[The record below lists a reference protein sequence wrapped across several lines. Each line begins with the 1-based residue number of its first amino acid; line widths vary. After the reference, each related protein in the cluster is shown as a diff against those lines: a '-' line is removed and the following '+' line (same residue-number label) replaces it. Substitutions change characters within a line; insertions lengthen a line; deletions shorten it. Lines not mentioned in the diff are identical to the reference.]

1 MTSGFLGTGVSG
13 LQAAQQQLN
22 TTSHNIANVNTEGYS
37 RQQAILQTRE
47 AADTGAVFIGQG
59 VNVSQTRRIFD
70 AILISSNR
78 ENISSYSEQE
88 ALYTRASRVDTLLSD
103 PEVGISAMM
112 QEFFGAVNDMN
123 INPSLDGPRQV
134 VLSSAELLSAQFN
147 NFSRELNK
155 EIDLVNQTIN
165 VIVTEINTLTQGIA
179 DLSSAILTASAAN
192 DTSPP
197 NDLLDQRDT
206 ALNELAELVRIT
218 TITEENNG
226 LERLNVMAGNGLPLV
241 IGGVAS
247 TFAASTS
254 SEDPTRQD
262 FQLTTGSISTT
273 VTSGISGGRLGGL
286 IAYRDSLVNSSLN
299 QIGIVALGLQS
310 TFNDQHQLG
319 VDLNGALGGQFF
331 GDINSSTAVDN
342 RVIENS
348 TNTGTENLGANI
360 VAVNDLVD
368 SNYQVTFDG
377 TNYNV
382 TRESDLAAL
391 GPFAALPATIDG
403 FELVSLSGAPAA
415 GDRYLITPTRRGAEE
430 FSVNI
435 TDITEIAAAA
445 PVNGQASTTNIG
457 SGEIRDIVILD
468 TTTTATFG
476 TASVLTP
483 EITIQFDAA
492 VANQYTIVPTN
503 PASAA
508 LGPFVFTPGQDNT
521 ITITDIPAGT
531 PDAYQIVLGGQP
543 GLGDQFS
550 FDYNSNGVGDNRNGL
565 RLATLETTKT
575 LNGGF
580 SSYTDAFGA
589 LVSDIG
595 SSTREARINAQV
607 SEDLLAQSETSI
619 LEISGVNLDE
629 EAANLIRFQQAYQA
643 SAQIISIAGT
653 VFDTLIQSVR

>member
-1 MTSGFLGTGVSG
+1 MSGGFLGTGVSG

-37 RQQAILQTRE
+37 RQQAILQTRD
-47 AADTGAVFIGQG
+47 AADAGAVFIGQG
-59 VNVSQTRRIFD
+59 VNVVQTRRIFD
-70 AILISSNR
+70 AILINSNR
-78 ENISSYSEQE
+78 DNISSFSEQDV
-88 ALYTRASRVDTLLSD
+88 LFTRSSRVDALLSD

-134 VLSSAELLSAQFN
+134 VLSSAELLAAQFN

-165 VIVTEINTLTQGIA
+165 VIVEEVNTLTQGIA
-179 DLSSAILTASAAN
+179 DLSAAILSASSAN

-197 NDLLDQRDT
+197 NDLLDRRDK
-206 ALNELAELVRIT
+206 ALNELAELVSIT
-218 TITEENNG
+218 TVTEESNG

-247 TFAASTS
+247 TLASSTS

-262 FQLTTGSISTT
+262 FRLTTGNTSTT
-273 VTSGISGGRLGGL
+273 VNNGVNGGRLGGL
-286 IAYRDSLVNSSLN
+286 MNYRDNLVNSSLN

-319 VDLNGALGGQFF
+319 VDLNGALGGLFF
-331 GDINSSTAVDN
+331 GDINSTTAVDN

-348 TNTGTENLGANI
+348 DNTGNENLGANI
-360 VAVNDLVD
+360 VDVNALVD
-368 SNYQVTFDG
+368 SNYQVTYDG
-377 TNYNV
+377 ANYNV
-382 TRESDLAAL
+382 IRESDLASL

-403 FELVSLSGAPAA
+403 FELVSLSGAPAV
-415 GDRYLITPTRRGAEE
+415 GDRYMITPTRRAAEE

-435 TDITEIAAAA
+435 ADITEIAAAQ
-445 PVNGQASTTNIG
+445 PVNGQASTTNTG
-457 SGEIRDIVILD
+457 SGEIRDVTILD
-468 TTTTATFG
+468 TTTTTTFATAG
-476 TASVLTP
+476 VLTP
-483 EITIQFDAA
+483 EITIQFDPA

-521 ITITDIPAGT
+521 ITISDIPAGT
-531 PDAYQIVLGGQP
+531 PAAYEIVLGGQP
-543 GLGDQFS
+543 GLGDQFN
-550 FDYNSNGVGDNRNGL
+550 FDYNGSGIGDNRNGL
-565 RLATLETTKT
+565 RLSNLETTKT

-580 SSYTDAFGA
+580 SSYNDAYGA

-595 SSTREARINAQV
+595 SFTREARINAQV

-619 LEISGVNLDE
+619 LETSGVNLDE

-643 SAQIISIAGT
+643 AAQIISIAGS